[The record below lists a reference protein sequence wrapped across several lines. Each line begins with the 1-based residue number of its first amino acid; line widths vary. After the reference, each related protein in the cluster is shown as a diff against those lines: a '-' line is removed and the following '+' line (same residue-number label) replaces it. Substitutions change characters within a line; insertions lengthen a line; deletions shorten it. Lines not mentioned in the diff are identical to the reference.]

1 MQALQN
7 RLEQLENATGSEM
20 WEILKASES
29 DLRQDLSQLNLLK
42 EDKEKHIK
50 KALEEIKSKKED
62 LKAQRSTIESLK
74 IQYKEHIEAVKRE
87 FEGNGLDMQKV
98 IGIFQKILKDSLS
111 EKKATV
117 IATVD
122 STVITSKSTWQDL
135 KTPVKSII
143 STISDLDLISPGNH
157 QKSIDNLVQ
166 ISISH
171 LENLCIDM
179 IDKERGGDADFEWI
193 LESGKNWARNLK
205 LVLEKG
211 VETMGTLKIEQKSG
225 FSAIFDAK
233 FVEFI
238 GNLTRRFLK
247 MNIKDPLIFSK
258 MSILLRRFEENCE
271 FDLSNSDIFEP
282 IYEPEFISKWILFE
296 VELYTV
302 AMNRVLSCSSNCF
315 LPLESISIGNPKNS
329 QWAAEITVFVE
340 QWITRLDSNIQNFG
354 NLEIQMTFYE
364 CIHALLSDL
373 CSRIHSI
380 SKRLESEAT
389 WSNDVYLVMNS
400 IWELK
405 RIVKTQTLTWPITS
419 FELERVYENEWDR
432 LCGMIIDYLNE
443 DLLDRLEISIC
454 SNYGDEKIKTMNST
468 FYHILKCLNN
478 VTIKAS
484 RPSRSVLMNLLVEE
498 LFKNLQMRFEK
509 WKSVCSMTVLG
520 HFYNQ
525 IYSNLVPE
533 LDNLEKEGHWTRGNP
548 ARSEMCRLDALMKVA
563 ANCDTSG
570 ELVRT
575 AFRSIDEEQA
585 DRFSIDLCVQMS
597 LILLMGI
604 PGAGKSS
611 LRRRLC
617 SAHPDL
623 IESTSFGD
631 FRRQMR
637 SAVDLSAREIR
648 KSFEREFQICAIPR
662 QKFYLIEDIFHL
674 KSMRRKFRKIAKNR
688 LLEFG
693 VVFLECTSSEAIR
706 RDSRRRSDER
716 QGETTILR
724 IFEALEVPENS
735 EEKSIILGQE
745 EAENIDF
752 WEILRR
758 LGIGNETPS
767 EENSELA
774 NKSVKFPKKNLTPSE
789 SSLEQIDVSTR
800 RCVSELIQNDRSIDG
815 RRMALARKILI
826 DNLKKRPDIEILS
839 NCNLKRELICIYKK
853 MDA

>member
-143 STISDLDLISPGNH
+143 STISGDSEVRKMLETRLEAFHDTCEKIFISNLWSLFQNQGIPLKSLEQNQNSQKFLEKIREILEFSTDLDLISPGNH

-575 AFRSIDEEQA
+575 AFRSIDEEQV
-585 DRFSIDLCVQMS
+585 LKM
-597 LILLMGI
+597 LGELGI
-604 PGAGKSS
+604 
-611 LRRRLC
+611 
-617 SAHPDL
+617 HT
-623 IESTSFGD
+623 TSDHAFLD
-631 FRRQMR
+631 
-637 SAVDLSAREIR
+637 
-648 KSFEREFQICAIPR
+648 FQI
-662 QKFYLIEDIFHL
+662 L
-674 KSMRRKFRKIAKNR
+674 
-688 LLEFG
+688 
-693 VVFLECTSSEAIR
+693 
-706 RDSRRRSDER
+706 
-716 QGETTILR
+716 
-724 IFEALEVPENS
+724 
-735 EEKSIILGQE
+735 
-745 EAENIDF
+745 AENWHKIQD
-752 WEILRR
+752 
-758 LGIGNETPS
+758 
-767 EENSELA
+767 
-774 NKSVKFPKKNLTPSE
+774 KF
-789 SSLEQIDVSTR
+789 
-800 RCVSELIQNDRSIDG
+800 
-815 RRMALARKILI
+815 
-826 DNLKKRPDIEILS
+826 
-839 NCNLKRELICIYKK
+839 
-853 MDA
+853 